1 MGIYKTISSKAI
13 LRKVFRDINPNSD
26 NWIDD
31 AIEWIGEALEHI
43 GASTQLETKTCLVN
57 IADYKGVLPNDLYYI
72 NQVAINTLVSSSTVD
87 ELNKLTAEVKE
98 LTTAVEN
105 GGGNFNSDLRDLNS
119 RITVLENR
127 VMQDDGLSIL
137 AYCTKTFPQSSDCP
151 DCTQDVAHPKSCYYI
166 ESDRIK
172 TSFLSG
178 IVCLSYK
185 AFPTDDDCF
194 PLVPDDISFK
204 EAMFWYVYK
213 KMLLGNM
220 SPSANGIDY
229 LFADQQW
236 KYYCTQARN
245 QANYPD
251 IDRYESFMNQWVRL
265 IPNINR
271 HDSAFENLNT
281 REDISRNGRTYLI
294 PQDDFGSSR
303 TSAKKDTSS
312 GGLTTV
318 YTSTATWT
326 TNSNS
331 ITNVGNSYSQIDIPD
346 SNDVAIINAA
356 IQLTLASNYI
366 QLTQLEGDDSM
377 EYKYTMTVVSE
388 GNTTVTVKME
398 FGSFVVGEVQHNVS
412 AGTTT
417 ISNSFIHEVVSD
429 TGGNAEMFI
438 KSDSAVLSS
447 VTFTSGQL
455 IAQRT

>member
-1 MGIYKTISSKAI
+1 MGIYKTISSKVI
-13 LRKVFRDINPNSD
+13 LRKIFRDINPNSD

-43 GASTQLETKTCLVN
+43 GASTQLETKTCLVD
-57 IADYKGVLPNDLYYI
+57 IANYKGVLPNDLYYI

-87 ELNKLTAEVKE
+87 ELNRLIKQVED
-98 LTTAVEN
+98 LTTSVET
-105 GGGNFNSDLRDLNS
+105 GGGNFNADLRDLNS

-127 VMQDDGLSIL
+127 IMQDDGLSIL
-137 AYCTKTFPQSSDCP
+137 AYCTKTFPQNSDCP

-166 ESDRIK
+166 ENDRIK

-178 IVCLSYK
+178 KVCLSYK
-185 AFPTDDDCF
+185 AFPIDDDCF

-303 TSAKKDTSS
+303 VSATTDTS
-312 GGLTTV
+312 GGALSTI
-318 YTSTATWT
+318 YTSTAVWT

-331 ITNVGNSYSQIDIPD
+331 MSNIGDAYTQLNIADSADIQ
-346 SNDVAIINAA
+346 IINSA
-356 IQLTLASNYI
+356 ILLAPFSNYI
-366 QLTQLEGDDSM
+366 QATQLEGDDSM
-377 EYKYTMTVVSE
+377 EYKYTMNIVSE
-388 GNTTVTVKME
+388 GNTTVTIKLE
-398 FGSFVVGEVQHNVS
+398 FNSVVVGEVTHQVA
-412 AGTTT
+412 AGSTT

-429 TGGNAEMFI
+429 TSGNLEMFI
-438 KSDSAVLSS
+438 KSDSAVLTTA
-447 VTFTSGQL
+447 TFTAGTL

>member
-1 MGIYKTISSKAI
+1 MGIYKTISSKVI
-13 LRKVFRDINPNSD
+13 LRKIFRDINPNSD

-31 AIEWIGEALEHI
+31 AVEWIGEALEHI

-72 NQVAINTLVSSSTVD
+72 NQVAVNTLVSSNTTD
-87 ELNKLTAEVKE
+87 ELTKLTKQVQD
-98 LTTAVEN
+98 LTTSVEN
-105 GGGNFNSDLRDLNS
+105 SSGNFNSDLRNLNS

-127 VMQDDGLSIL
+127 IMQDDGLSIL
-137 AYCTKTFPQSSDCP
+137 EYCTKTFPQNSDCP
-151 DCTQDVAHPKSCYYI
+151 DCTQDIAKPKSCYYV
-166 ESDRIK
+166 ENDRVK

-185 AFPTDDDCF
+185 AFPVDDDCY

-271 HDSAFENLNT
+271 HESGFSNLNT
-281 REDISRNGRTYLI
+281 REDISRTGKTYLM
-294 PQDDFGSSR
+294 PQSDFGSS
-303 TSAKKDTSS
+303 SVKAAVEAAQE
-312 GGLTTV
+312 GLSTV
-318 YTSTATWT
+318 YTSTAIWT

-331 ITNVGNSYSQIDIPD
+331 ILNVGSSYQQLVLPDAGDI
-346 SNDVAIINAA
+346 AIINAA
-356 IQLTLASNYI
+356 IVLDRFDDYI
-366 QLTQLEGDDSM
+366 QVTQLQGDDSM
-377 EYKYTMTVVSE
+377 EYKYTINITAAGS
-388 GNTTVTVKME
+388 TTVTVKME
-398 FGSFVVGEVQHNVS
+398 FENVLVGEIEHAVS
-412 AGTTT
+412 TGTTA

-429 TGGNAEMFI
+429 TSGSIKLYI
-438 KSDSAVLSS
+438 KSDDAVVSS
-447 VTFTSGQL
+447 VAFTAGTL